1 MSEIDNSLITS
12 ALLQNI
18 VVIEQSYRA
27 FTGI

>member
-18 VVIEQSYRA
+18 VFIEQSYRA